1 MKKYHG
7 SRKQFSYVENED
19 YISPLE
25 AVDKVNDDD
34 FIDVINEI
42 VSDRWLQ
49 KYNTDWLKNLR
60 KEVDN
65 QRTGFI
71 PERKRTSLVKSMLS
85 WCEGQ
90 DITFGVGLNEG
101 KYFRDIA
108 KDVTDSLLQF
118 PFGRIEK
125 YEEILNEHS
134 HKFRRKGDGINGFHK
149 NSTPFLEENK
159 SLILLAYKHFLPK
172 IEESITFVK
181 YDSDRVIRAERMG
194 FTNTAS
200 HAQLTR
206 TFQDAIIAFSNERT
220 LNEIIE
226 RASGGVPRIAKMMKK
241 DLGITKVDF
250 AEEKRKAE
258 FEKNLILFNRFL
270 DVL

>member
-19 YISPLE
+19 FISPLE

-49 KYNTDWLKNLR
+49 KYNTDWLNKLR

-71 PERKRTSLVKSMLS
+71 PERKKTSLIKSILA

-108 KDVTDSLLQF
+108 SDVVNSLLQF
-118 PFGRIEK
+118 PFGHVEK
-125 YEEILNEHS
+125 YEDILNEHS
-134 HKFRRKGDGINGFHK
+134 HKFRRKGDGIHGIHK
-149 NSTPFLEENK
+149 NSTPFIEENK
-159 SLILLAYKHFLPK
+159 KLIFLAYRHFLPK
-172 IEESITFVK
+172 IEESITFVQ
-181 YDSDRVIRAERMG
+181 YDKDRIVRAERMG

-206 TFQDAIIAFSNERT
+206 VFQDAVIAFSNQRT

-226 RASGGVPRIAKMMKK
+226 RASGGISRISKMMKR
-241 DLGITKVDF
+241 DLGIEKVDF
-250 AEEKRKAE
+250 AEEKRKAK
-258 FEKNLILFNRFL
+258 FEKNLILFNRLL